1 MLVIFVACQPTPS
14 SSPIIGEKVEKN
26 GLPITQQKSSV
37 EKDEN
42 VALDG
47 GFSKKYNDQIDFPKA
62 NMAIRYDADI
72 DTEISEGT
80 FIYTVQEL
88 KRTDDENLGL
98 VRMFSQNSTLYEYA
112 QNDKAYWENVLIKL
126 KQKSAHGDYD
136 EEFDVESV
144 IREIDT
150 NIENSPEYTERAPFD
165 WKYHNQNEMCIV
177 EFENDG
183 NWEQAQ
189 FERDGNYFYYARY
202 PDSALQTESMVQA
215 GDAISGEPA
224 GTTISVTVSEKV
236 AAD

>member
-1 MLVIFVACQPTPS
+1 
-14 SSPIIGEKVEKN
+14 
-26 GLPITQQKSSV
+26 
-37 EKDEN
+37 
-42 VALDG
+42 
-47 GFSKKYNDQIDFPKA
+47 
-62 NMAIRYDADI
+62 
-72 DTEISEGT
+72 
-80 FIYTVQEL
+80 
-88 KRTDDENLGL
+88 
-98 VRMFSQNSTLYEYA
+98 MFSQNSNLYEYA

-183 NWEQAQ
+183 NWEQVQ

-202 PDSALQTESMVQA
+202 PA
-215 GDAISGEPA
+215 
-224 GTTISVTVSEKV
+224 
-236 AAD
+236 